1 MKNVLEF
8 IRKHSLVIAI
18 IGAILFLVIFFSFLF
33 KKVGDDVYIIDV
45 SGDVSIGSTADLKVL
60 SPAQVGMKL
69 KEGNIIVTKDK
80 SSCVVAYSKRSG
92 GKDNFVN
99 IAEDSQVMLYSKNSQ
114 GGYNFFVTY
123 GSLICN
129 MPVDRSYR
137 TNISSRL
144 FNVYVDNTITKISYD
159 DKTSMGKVF
168 TFDGNPQ
175 IQLVQPS
182 GSLGASEKLLKN
194 SVCAVTADED
204 GIIGFGYLNIG
215 FGLNDLTAQDLRV
228 MSGLANTWSEKLAYD
243 VGEIE
248 QAYQTASDVS
258 KWLVEQPVISTEAPV
273 SAEPQPVI
281 PSETYVTGGFLGEE
295 EDPEITV
302 SASSDVHKL
311 SGEQGTRST
320 YDPNASIYYTEFYRK
335 AEETTVTTVPSE
347 TTETEKTARTTA
359 PYGSET
365 SKFTTT
371 ARTERTTTQ
380 RPAATTM
387 APFTYEVPYKTY
399 APVTDYTYHQTSP
412 SYYTQTYTPSQ
423 YYPPQTSAYAPVTAA
438 PSVTQPYETS
448 SYYNTGTKPV
458 IETTVPSA
466 PLDPNAIFTVIFS
479 YTADDIEY
487 WSVQLV
493 KCNHA
498 AILPEEPE
506 VPGRTFLGWDA
517 DVEHITSSIEIHAV
531 FDDSTGMVVVTPAR
545 ETYTVDFYVDSL
557 LWKSVEVKSGDSIE
571 LKEKP
576 EVEGKI
582 FCGWSDSL
590 TDIRS
595 DTTVF
600 ALFSDK

>member
-8 IRKHSLVIAI
+8 IKKHSLVVAI
-18 IGAILFLVIFFSFLF
+18 VGAILFLVIFLSFLF

-45 SGDVSIGSTADLKVL
+45 SGDVSIGSAADLKVL
-60 SPAQVGMKL
+60 TPAQVGMKL

-159 DKTSMGKVF
+159 EKTTMGKVF

-204 GIIGFGYLNIG
+204 GVIGFGYLNIG

-228 MSGLANTWSEKLAYD
+228 MSGLANTWSEKIAYD
-243 VGEIE
+243 VNEIE
-248 QAYQTASDVS
+248 QAYQTADDVS
-258 KWLVEQPVISTEAPV
+258 KWIVEQPVISTNAPV
-273 SAEPQPVI
+273 STDTQPVI
-281 PSETYVTGGFLGEE
+281 PSETYVTGGFLGDE
-295 EDPEITV
+295 EDPDVTT
-302 SASSDVHKL
+302 SPDVHSL
-311 SGEQGTRST
+311 SGDQGTRRP
-320 YDPNASIYYTEFYRK
+320 YDPNSAIYYTEFYRK
-335 AEETTVTTVPSE
+335 AEETTVTTVPTE
-347 TTETEKTARTTA
+347 VTETEKTARTTA

-380 RPAATTM
+380 RPVTTTT
-387 APFTYEVPYKTY
+387 APYTYEVPYKTY
-399 APVTDYTYHQTSP
+399 APVTNYTYPQTTTAYYP
-412 SYYTQTYTPSQ
+412 SYTQTQ
-423 YYPPQTSAYAPVTAA
+423 YYPPQTSPYSPGTPA
-438 PSVTQPYETS
+438 PSATQPYVTS
-448 SYYNTGTKPV
+448 TYYNTGTKPV

-479 YTADDIEY
+479 YTVDDVEY

-517 DVEHITSSIEIHAV
+517 DVKHITSNIEIHAV
-531 FDDSTGMVVVTPAR
+531 FDDSTGMVVVTPVK

-557 LWKSVEVKSGDSIE
+557 LWKSVEVKSGDSVE
-571 LKEKP
+571 LNEIP
-576 EVEGKI
+576 VVDGKI

-590 TDIRS
+590 TDIRA